1 MLKNN
6 YMRDATMHRTDSSN
20 SIIAS
25 QVNINDD
32 FRGSGGQE
40 SVIPYFSFRTKLFFE
55 LADASLSFFVLPLQ
69 LDLISNK

>member
-1 MLKNN
+1 
-6 YMRDATMHRTDSSN
+6 MHRTDSSN

-32 FRGSGGQE
+32 FRGSGGRK
-40 SVIPYFSFRTKLFFE
+40 SVIPCFSFRTKLLFE